1 MDLQGRKLLKA
12 WKKTFKTMITIRTKK
27 GKFSYKGRVMQT
39 LIIDESL
46 HTATTVL
53 QIFLREENAL
63 KTEPMYGKMHN
74 VSTCR
79 RKH

>member
-1 MDLQGRKLLKA
+1 
-12 WKKTFKTMITIRTKK
+12 MITTRTKK

-74 VSTCR
+74 VSTGR